1 VRTRSARVSATRLAL
16 AVAFGIAAGAAPLR
30 AEEPLPEDPPVCREA
45 LAASPELAALPALER
60 AEQQAAKRAREA
72 RRAAQKLLRGNLGA
86 GAQAGLAGADAAD
99 ALLREEADL
108 RRLGKAL
115 CHCRQRRGD
124 PNREDCEFLYPE
136 RL

>member
-1 VRTRSARVSATRLAL
+1 VNARCPRAAGAWLAL
-16 AVAFGIAAGAAPLR
+16 AAALWIGAQAAALR
-30 AEEPLPEDPPVCREA
+30 AEEPLPEDPPLCRDA
-45 LAASPELAALPALER
+45 LAASPELPAQAALER
-60 AEQQAAKRAREA
+60 AEQQASKRAREA

-86 GAQAGLAGADAAD
+86 GAQGGLAGADAAD
-99 ALLREEADL
+99 ALLRQEADA
-108 RRLGKAL
+108 RRQGKAL

>member
-1 VRTRSARVSATRLAL
+1 MNARRPGSAGAGLAL
-16 AVAFGIAAGAAPLR
+16 AAALGIAAQVAPLR
-30 AEEPLPEDPPVCREA
+30 AEEPLPEDPPLCCAA
-45 LAASPELAALPALER
+45 LAASPELPALAALER
-60 AEQQAAKRAREA
+60 AEQQAAKRGREA
-72 RRAAQKLLRGNLGA
+72 RRAAQQLLRGNLGA

-99 ALLREEADL
+99 ALLRQAADA
-108 RRLGKAL
+108 RREGKVL

>member
-1 VRTRSARVSATRLAL
+1 VNARRPRAAGAGLAL
-16 AVAFGIAAGAAPLR
+16 AAALGIALQAAPLH
-30 AEEPLPEDPPVCREA
+30 AEEPRPEDPPLCRAA
-45 LAASPELAALPALER
+45 LAASPELPAQAALER

-86 GAQAGLAGADAAD
+86 GAEAGLAGADAAD
-99 ALLREEADL
+99 ALLRQEADA
-108 RRLGKAL
+108 RRQGKAL